1 MTTLEVSN
9 VGRYGYMGGKPSI
22 TSNAQ
27 VGSSHSHGSSG
38 GESEDHVHG
47 ANCDH
52 SKKNSSSKGGK
63 TNFLLKIL
71 GIDRFTSGKAAEG
84 IAKSGTIVNPFDLG
98 FIRNCTDFWTAGKEL
113 GVDYSRIYEVP
124 VGGFSKAV
132 ADRKRRTAAGNSTA
146 STGVGYERVA
156 MNEV

>member
-27 VGSSHSHGSSG
+27 VGLSHSHGS
-38 GESEDHVHG
+38 GEGEGEDHVHG

-52 SKKNSSSKGGK
+52 SKKNSSKKGGK
-63 TNFLLKIL
+63 TNFFLKIL

-84 IAKSGTIVNPFDLG
+84 IAKSSTIVNPFDLG
-98 FIRNCTDFWTAGKEL
+98 FIKNCTDFWTAGKEL
-113 GVDYSRIYEVP
+113 GVDYTRIYEVP

-132 ADRKRRTAAGNSTA
+132 AERRRREGISTSNA
-146 STGVGYERVA
+146 TEGVGYERVA